1 MININLPA
9 NIYGD
14 GVNDDTDGI
23 QSLLDSGASNV
34 FLPKP
39 SHHYLISRTLLIH
52 SGQTLQLERT
62 AVIKL
67 ADHAHAHMLTNAD
80 HDGGNSMITVIGGI
94 WDGNNAYQT
103 CDYHQGVDWHV
114 SYDPERYL
122 GILMQFNNVTDLRIA
137 NLTLKDPEAF
147 GIQLGNLQR
156 FTIEDITFDYN
167 MLRLNM
173 DGVHLNG
180 NCRQGRIVNLKGAT
194 NDDMVALNADDGWMY
209 EMSRGPIEDIQV
221 DGLWAE
227 NGYTAVRML
236 SAGSPISRVRIS
248 NIYGSFRYFVT
259 SFTNETAHPDE
270 PSEISDII
278 IDGVFCSK
286 PARPMANPL
295 DSDDWGCHNRPFFWI
310 EPKTRVLNLHLQNI
324 LRRERL
330 ENAPPTLFISE
341 NATIDHLAISNASII
356 NEASTPLDF
365 LVNEG
370 TIGSLQMGN
379 VYIKASIG
387 DGKGNMLVDR
397 GSIGE
402 QTCCNCDADQNAG

>member
-1 MININLPA
+1 MNKPMPVNVF
-9 NIYGD
+9 GD
-14 GVNDDTDGI
+14 GVSDDTDGI
-23 QSLLDSGASNV
+23 QALLDSGASTV

-39 SHHYLISRTLLIH
+39 SQNYLISRTLRVH

-67 ADHAHAHMLTNAD
+67 ANHAHAHMLTNAD
-80 HDGGNSMITVIGGI
+80 HDSGNSMISVTGGI

-114 SYDPERYL
+114 PYDPMRYL
-122 GILMQFNNVTDLRIA
+122 GVLIQFNNVTDLRIS

-147 GIQLGNLQR
+147 GIQLGYLQR
-156 FTIEDITFDYN
+156 FSVEDITFDYN

-180 NCRQGRIVNLKGAT
+180 NCRQGRIANLKGAT

-236 SAGSPISRVRIS
+236 SSGSPISRVRVS
-248 NIYGSFRYFVT
+248 NIFGSFRYFVT
-259 SFTNETAHPDE
+259 NFTNETAHPDE
-270 PSEISDII
+270 PSEISDIV

-286 PARPMANPL
+286 PTTPMPNPL
-295 DSDDWGCHNRPFFWI
+295 DSDDWGCHNRPFFWV
-310 EPKTRVLNLHLQNI
+310 EPHTHVRNLNLQNI
-324 LRRERL
+324 IRRERL
-330 ENAPPTLFISE
+330 ENAPPTVFVSE
-341 NATIDHLAISNASII
+341 NSTIDHLAISNASIN

-365 LVNEG
+365 IVNEG
-370 TIGSLQMGN
+370 TIGSLQISSVHMN
-379 VYIKASIG
+379 ASE
-387 DGKGNMLVDR
+387 DDAKGNMLVNR
-397 GSIGE
+397 GSIRQ
-402 QTCCNCDADQNAG
+402 QTCSNCDVAE